1 MHSLVKAS
9 LLGLLA
15 TIMSCSSATPAV
27 PGVDAGPKPLSLPA
41 LGLNDVS
48 VLIPIPSS
56 PAAPGN
62 FAPTDTGARGELL
75 PLAVYEAIPKFGV
88 KPAQGLDYARMRAVA
103 VRFDGC
109 FAAPSEASGC
119 AAQIRIVM
127 QPITAKG
134 ATLDSSLHL
143 FYRLTDDELSQVV
156 RELRGL
162 RKLAPELRD
171 APLDIIAA
179 LLAQGMEGP
188 YGVGLHDLVLKYA
201 GEQNLVRMTFFLRA
215 PPAVEEWFFGG
226 FDRANGTLT
235 QLAIVSIGKTNQRV
249 DHPTDGI
256 PEGGY
261 QYDFIPAGK
270 SPEDTRALQ
279 SSASAAAASPEALD
293 AVLGAF
299 ARIENPSKYGPDQL
313 PCAGCHVATFVTAHA
328 RTTLGK
334 STRTLPDA
342 FTSKHDLSLKGEA
355 ETTASSLRAFG
366 YFDKKP
372 MISNRVVFESAAVVD
387 DFENRFPAK

>member
-1 MHSLVKAS
+1 MRFIFKVSV
-9 LLGLLA
+9 LGAVL
-15 TIMSCSSATPAV
+15 SCSSAAPTMSAI
-27 PGVDAGPKPLSLPA
+27 DAGPKLPALPA

-48 VLIPIPSS
+48 VLIPLPSS

-62 FAPTDTGARGELL
+62 FAPTDSGARGELL
-75 PLAVYEAIPKFGV
+75 PLAVYDAIPKFGV
-88 KPAQGLDYARMRAVA
+88 KPAQGLDYTRMRAIA
-103 VRFDGC
+103 IRFDGC
-109 FAAPSEASGC
+109 FATPTEATGC

-127 QPITAKG
+127 QPITSKG
-134 ATLDSSLHL
+134 ATLDSAVHL
-143 FYRLTDDELSQVV
+143 FYRLTDDEISEVV
-156 RELRGL
+156 NELRML
-162 RKLAPELRD
+162 RKLAPEQSD
-171 APLDIIAA
+171 APLDINPA

-188 YGVGLHDLVLKYA
+188 YGVGLRSLVLKYA

-226 FDRANGTLT
+226 FDRANGSLT
-235 QLAIVSIGKTNQRV
+235 QLNIVSIGKTNA
-249 DHPTDGI
+249 
-256 PEGGY
+256 Y
-261 QYDFIPAGK
+261 QYDFVPAGK

-299 ARIENPSKYGPDQL
+299 ARIENPSKYSPDQL

-328 RTTLGK
+328 RTALGK

-342 FTSKHDLSLKGEA
+342 FTSKHDLRLKGES

-372 MISNRVVFESAAVVD
+372 MISNRVVFESASVLD
-387 DFENRFPAK
+387 DFESRFPAK